1 MLADIAGLPPGWQEG
16 VKEPATSGIAACRRL
31 HTLPPQAGLRP
42 TQPFLGMSCLLN
54 SLVLELNRY
63 EMPSIGR

>member
-1 MLADIAGLPPGWQEG
+1 MLADIAGLPPE

-42 TQPFLGMSCLLN
+42 TQPFLHMSCLLN
-54 SLVLELNRY
+54 NLVLELNRY
-63 EMPSIGR
+63 EMPSIGW